1 MVYIMTNPSDDTT
14 ATQQQRLQASQ
25 LPIDPV
31 KIKAMVDYYI
41 AEYRERLLDRDL
53 LEQMVAEDEMLWG
66 IRVKSVVTGL
76 TTALRQSNCDPYSDS
91 YFNEQT
97 ITECR
102 RFATDLLRDLQ
113 KISKD
118 IPGLAAKL
126 PEIKQDAWE
135 FLDVIL
141 PNSQPTQAMR
151 SSTLELQRDES
162 GAVSL
167 QTIPADL
174 EPQELFHQRYR
185 EYIKMG
191 DTPDGAAR
199 LQELRKSLDA
209 RIAAARDMQR
219 DDIDWPFYHLLN
231 DANTLHLHTQDT
243 HDFTRICT
251 IASLCQKM
259 AYRHFGYNPATTTL
273 SQDREVSRYISSAQQ
288 GMCTIIELLLKFDDD
303 GVAKTQQLEHY
314 VISPYIKA
322 EIDAEYVIHDK
333 DPDGTRQ
340 ARASAYA
347 IVPEDEE
354 YRLHPVVN
362 SLNDRRFIFDQRIRD
377 AYITIITK
385 HPAEQSS
392 SQLFDDYYIVS
403 LCAKHGEQAVARKA
417 AWDRV
422 NYYFYQTDEIEEIHF
437 YVLLLKDELGE
448 AERVKQWVVQQFR
461 DNPNSELATLYFECI
476 GYDHDVFRFLQEATA
491 REAASP
497 IKALDQVLSATA
509 SITLSRSKKPPKSSG
524 VSTQNQHNSLFTTPR
539 AAPPARDRGLFG
551 RHIQGQR
558 RRGCRVPSVS
568 SAPLGLPRQCA
579 AAKRA
584 RSTHLPRSHWWQ

>member
-14 ATQQQRLQASQ
+14 ATQQQRPQASQ

-31 KIKAMVDYYI
+31 KIKAMIDYYI
-41 AEYRERLLDRDL
+41 AEYREQLLDRDL
-53 LEQMVAEDEMLWG
+53 LEQTVAEDEMLWD
-66 IRVKSVVTGL
+66 INIWKIVARL

-102 RFATDLLRDLQ
+102 RFANDLLRDLQ

-126 PEIKQDAWE
+126 PEIKQDVWE
-135 FLDVIL
+135 FLDVIM

-174 EPQELFHQRYR
+174 EPQELFHQRYH

-191 DTPDGAAR
+191 DIPDGIAR
-199 LQELRKSLDA
+199 LQELRESLDA

-219 DDIDWPFYHLLN
+219 DDIDWPFYHLLG
-231 DANTLHLHTQDT
+231 DADTLHLRTQDA

-251 IASLCQKM
+251 IASLCQEM
-259 AYRHFGYNPATTTL
+259 AYRHFRYNPATTTP
-273 SQDREVSRYISSAQQ
+273 SQDREVSQYISSAQREL
-288 GMCTIIELLLKFDDD
+288 GTIIEFLLEFDDD
-303 GVAKTQQLEHY
+303 GVAKAQQLEHY

-322 EIDAEYVIHDK
+322 EIDAEYVIHGK

-340 ARASAYA
+340 ARASTYVIA
-347 IVPEDEE
+347 PEDEE
-354 YRLHPVVN
+354 YTLHPVVN

-377 AYITIITK
+377 TYITIITK

-392 SQLFDDYYIVS
+392 SQLFDDYYIVN
-403 LCAKHGEQAVARKA
+403 LCAKHGEQAIARKA

-448 AERVKQWVVQQFR
+448 AERVKQWVTQQFR
-461 DNPNSELATLYFECI
+461 DSPNSELATLYFECI
-476 GYDHDVFRFLQEATA
+476 GYDHDVFRFLQEATT

-497 IKALDQVLSATA
+497 IEALDRQVENLN
-509 SITLSRSKKPPKSSG
+509 TLEST
-524 VSTQNQHNSLFTTPR
+524 VSDCLYNFVEKQE
-539 AAPPARDRGLFG
+539 AAEE
-551 RHIQGQR
+551 QR
-558 RRGCRVPSVS
+558 RLHSE
-568 SAPLGLPRQCA
+568 SAQ
-579 AAKRA
+579 
-584 RSTHLPRSHWWQ
+584 

>member
-14 ATQQQRLQASQ
+14 ATQRQRLQASQ

-31 KIKAMVDYYI
+31 KIKTMVDYYI

-53 LEQMVAEDEMLWG
+53 LEQTVTEDEMLWG

-126 PEIKQDAWE
+126 PEIKQDVWE

-174 EPQELFHQRYR
+174 EPQELFHQRYH

-191 DTPDGAAR
+191 DAPDGAAR
-199 LQELRKSLDA
+199 LQELRESLNA

-219 DDIDWPFYHLLN
+219 NDIDWPFYHLLG
-231 DANTLHLHTQDT
+231 DADTLHLRTQDA

-251 IASLCQKM
+251 IASLCQEM
-259 AYRHFGYNPATTTL
+259 AYRHFRYNPATTTP
-273 SQDREVSRYISSAQQ
+273 SQDREVSQYISSAQQ
-288 GMCTIIELLLKFDDD
+288 ELGTIIEFLLKFDDD
-303 GVAKTQQLEHY
+303 GVAKAQQLEQY

-322 EIDAEYVIHDK
+322 EIDAEYVIHGK

-340 ARASAYA
+340 ARASAYVIA
-347 IVPEDEE
+347 PEDEE
-354 YRLHPVVN
+354 YTLHSVVN
-362 SLNDRRFIFDQRIRD
+362 SLNDRRFIFDQQIRD
-377 AYITIITK
+377 AYIAIITK
-385 HPAEQSS
+385 HPSERSS
-392 SQLFDDYYIVS
+392 SRLFDDYYLVK

-417 AWDRV
+417 AWDMV

-448 AERVKQWVVQQFR
+448 DERVKQWVVQQFR
-461 DNPNSELATLYFECI
+461 DNPNSEIATLYFECI

-497 IKALDQVLSATA
+497 IKALDQQVENLN
-509 SITLSRSKKPPKSSG
+509 TLEST
-524 VSTQNQHNSLFTTPR
+524 VSDCLYNFVEKQE
-539 AAPPARDRGLFG
+539 AAEE
-551 RHIQGQR
+551 QR
-558 RRGCRVPSVS
+558 RFHAESV
-568 SAPLGLPRQCA
+568 Q
-579 AAKRA
+579 
-584 RSTHLPRSHWWQ
+584 

>member
-1 MVYIMTNPSDDTT
+1 MVYIMTNPPDDTT

-31 KIKAMVDYYI
+31 KIKTMIDYYI
-41 AEYRERLLDRDL
+41 AEYREQLLDRDL
-53 LEQMVAEDEMLWG
+53 LEQTVAEDEMLWD
-66 IRVKSVVTGL
+66 INIWKIVARL

-126 PEIKQDAWE
+126 PKIKQDVWE
-135 FLDVIL
+135 FLDVIM

-191 DTPDGAAR
+191 DAPDGAAR
-199 LQELRKSLDA
+199 LQELRESLDA
-209 RIAAARDMQR
+209 RTAAARDMQR
-219 DDIDWPFYHLLN
+219 NDIDWPFYHLLG
-231 DANTLHLHTQDT
+231 DADTLHLRTRDAD
-243 HDFTRICT
+243 DFARMCT
-251 IASLCQKM
+251 IASLCQEM
-259 AYRHFGYNPATTTL
+259 AYRHFGYNPATTTP
-273 SQDREVSRYISSAQQ
+273 SQDREVSQYISSAQQ
-288 GMCTIIELLLKFDDD
+288 ELCTIIELLLEFDDD
-303 GVAKTQQLEHY
+303 GVAKAQQLEQY
-314 VISPYIKA
+314 AISPYIKA
-322 EIDAEYVIHDK
+322 EIDAEYVIHGK

-354 YRLHPVVN
+354 YTLHPVVN

-377 AYITIITK
+377 TYIAIITK
-385 HPAEQSS
+385 HPSEQSS
-392 SQLFDDYYIVS
+392 SQLFDDYYIVN
-403 LCAKHGEQAVARKA
+403 LCAKHGEQAIARKA

-448 AERVKQWVVQQFR
+448 AERVKQWVAQQFR
-461 DNPNSELATLYFECI
+461 DNPNSEIATLYFECI
-476 GYDHDVFRFLQEATA
+476 GYDHDIFRFLQEATA

-497 IKALDQVLSATA
+497 IKALDQQVENLN
-509 SITLSRSKKPPKSSG
+509 TLEST
-524 VSTQNQHNSLFTTPR
+524 VSDCLYNFVEKQE
-539 AAPPARDRGLFG
+539 AAEE
-551 RHIQGQR
+551 R
-558 RRGCRVPSVS
+558 RRLHAE
-568 SAPLGLPRQCA
+568 SAQ
-579 AAKRA
+579 
-584 RSTHLPRSHWWQ
+584 

>member
-31 KIKAMVDYYI
+31 KIKAMIDYYI
-41 AEYRERLLDRDL
+41 AEYREQLLDRDL
-53 LEQMVAEDEMLWG
+53 LEQTVADDEMLWD
-66 IRVKSVVTGL
+66 INIWKIVARL
-76 TTALRQSNCDPYSDS
+76 TTALRHSNCDPYSDS

-118 IPGLAAKL
+118 IPSLAAEL
-126 PEIKQDAWE
+126 PKIKQDVWD

-141 PNSQPTQAMR
+141 PDSQPTQAMR

-191 DTPDGAAR
+191 DTPDGIAR
-199 LQELRKSLDA
+199 LQELRESLNA

-231 DANTLHLHTQDT
+231 DADTLHLRTQDA
-243 HDFTRICT
+243 HDFTRICM
-251 IASLCQKM
+251 IASLCQEM
-259 AYRHFGYNPATTTL
+259 AYRHFGYNPATTTP

-288 GMCTIIELLLKFDDD
+288 RMCTIIELLLEFDDD
-303 GVAKTQQLEHY
+303 GVAKAQQLEHY
-314 VISPYIKA
+314 VISPYIRA
-322 EIDAEYVIHDK
+322 EIDAEYVIHGK

-340 ARASAYA
+340 ARASTYVIA
-347 IVPEDEE
+347 PEDEE
-354 YRLHPVVN
+354 YTLHPVVN

-377 AYITIITK
+377 AYIAIITK
-385 HPAEQSS
+385 HPSERSS
-392 SQLFDDYYIVS
+392 SQLFDDYYLVR
-403 LCAKHGEQAVARKA
+403 LCAEHGEQAVARKA

-448 AERVKQWVVQQFR
+448 AERVKQWVTQQFR
-461 DNPNSELATLYFECI
+461 DSPNSELATLYFECI
-476 GYDHDVFRFLQEATA
+476 GYDHDVFRFLQEATT

-497 IKALDQVLSATA
+497 IEALDRQVENPN
-509 SITLSRSKKPPKSSG
+509 TLEST
-524 VSTQNQHNSLFTTPR
+524 VSDCLYNFVEKQE
-539 AAPPARDRGLFG
+539 AAEE
-551 RHIQGQR
+551 QR
-558 RRGCRVPSVS
+558 RLHSE
-568 SAPLGLPRQCA
+568 SAQ
-579 AAKRA
+579 
-584 RSTHLPRSHWWQ
+584 

>member
-1 MVYIMTNPSDDTT
+1 MTNPSDDTT

-31 KIKAMVDYYI
+31 KIKAMIDYYI
-41 AEYRERLLDRDL
+41 AGYREQLLDRDL
-53 LEQMVAEDEMLWG
+53 LEQTVAEDEMLWD
-66 IRVKSVVTGL
+66 INIWKIVARL

-126 PEIKQDAWE
+126 PEIKQDVWE

-191 DTPDGAAR
+191 DTPDRAAR
-199 LQELRKSLDA
+199 LQELRESLDA

-219 DDIDWPFYHLLN
+219 DDIDWPFYYLLG
-231 DANTLHLHTQDT
+231 DADTLHLRTQDI

-251 IASLCQKM
+251 IASLCQEM

-288 GMCTIIELLLKFDDD
+288 ELCTIIKLLLEFDDD
-303 GVAKTQQLEHY
+303 GVAKAQQLEHY

-322 EIDAEYVIHDK
+322 EIDAEYVIHGK
-333 DPDGTRQ
+333 DPEGVRQ
-340 ARASAYA
+340 ARASAYVIA
-347 IVPEDEE
+347 PEDEE
-354 YRLHPVVN
+354 YTLHPVVN

-392 SQLFDDYYIVS
+392 SQSFDDYYIVS

-448 AERVKQWVVQQFR
+448 AERVKQWVAQQFR
-461 DNPNSELATLYFECI
+461 DNPNSEIATLYFECI

-497 IKALDQVLSATA
+497 IEALDQQVENLN
-509 SITLSRSKKPPKSSG
+509 TLESTVSKCLYNFVEK
-524 VSTQNQHNSLFTTPR
+524 QE
-539 AAPPARDRGLFG
+539 AAEE
-551 RHIQGQR
+551 QR
-558 RRGCRVPSVS
+558 RLHTE
-568 SAPLGLPRQCA
+568 SAQ
-579 AAKRA
+579 
-584 RSTHLPRSHWWQ
+584 

>member
-31 KIKAMVDYYI
+31 KIKAMIDYCI
-41 AEYRERLLDRDL
+41 AEYREQLLDRDL
-53 LEQMVAEDEMLWG
+53 LEQTVAEDEMLWD
-66 IRVKSVVTGL
+66 INIWKIVARL

-118 IPGLAAKL
+118 IPSLAAKL
-126 PEIKQDAWE
+126 PKIKQDVWE
-135 FLDVIL
+135 FLDVIM
-141 PNSQPTQAMR
+141 PNSQPTQVMR

-174 EPQELFHQRYR
+174 EPQELFHQRYH

-191 DTPDGAAR
+191 DAPDGAAR
-199 LQELRKSLDA
+199 LQELRESLNA

-219 DDIDWPFYHLLN
+219 NDIDWPFYHLLG
-231 DANTLHLHTQDT
+231 DADTLHLRTQDA

-251 IASLCQKM
+251 IASLCQEM
-259 AYRHFGYNPATTTL
+259 AYRHFRYNPATTTP
-273 SQDREVSRYISSAQQ
+273 SQDREVSQYISSAQREL
-288 GMCTIIELLLKFDDD
+288 GTIIEFLLEFNDD
-303 GVAKTQQLEHY
+303 GVAKAQQLERY
-314 VISPYIKA
+314 IISPYIKA
-322 EIDAEYVIHDK
+322 EIDAEYVIHGK

-340 ARASAYA
+340 ARASAYVIA
-347 IVPEDEE
+347 PEDEG
-354 YRLHPVVN
+354 YTLHAVVN

-385 HPAEQSS
+385 HPSERSS
-392 SQLFDDYYIVS
+392 SRLFDDYYLVK
-403 LCAKHGEQAVARKA
+403 LCAKHGEQVVARKA
-417 AWDRV
+417 AWDMV

-448 AERVKQWVVQQFR
+448 AERVKQWVAQQFR
-461 DNPNSELATLYFECI
+461 DNPNSEIATLYFECI
-476 GYDHDVFRFLQEATA
+476 GYDHDIFRFLQEATT

-497 IKALDQVLSATA
+497 MEALVQHVENLN
-509 SITLSRSKKPPKSSG
+509 TLEST
-524 VSTQNQHNSLFTTPR
+524 VSDCLYNFVEKQE
-539 AAPPARDRGLFG
+539 AAEE
-551 RHIQGQR
+551 R
-558 RRGCRVPSVS
+558 RRLHAE
-568 SAPLGLPRQCA
+568 SAQ
-579 AAKRA
+579 
-584 RSTHLPRSHWWQ
+584 

>member
-14 ATQQQRLQASQ
+14 ATQQQRPQASQ

-31 KIKAMVDYYI
+31 KIKAMIDYYI
-41 AEYRERLLDRDL
+41 AEYREELLDRDL
-53 LEQMVAEDEMLWG
+53 LEQTVAEDEMLWD
-66 IRVKSVVTGL
+66 INIWKIVARL

-102 RFATDLLRDLQ
+102 RFANDLLRDLQ

-126 PEIKQDAWE
+126 PEIKQDVWE
-135 FLDVIL
+135 FLDVIM

-174 EPQELFHQRYR
+174 EPQELFHQRYH

-191 DTPDGAAR
+191 DIPDGIAR
-199 LQELRKSLDA
+199 LQELRESLDA

-219 DDIDWPFYHLLN
+219 DDIDWPFYHLLG
-231 DANTLHLHTQDT
+231 DADTLHLRTQDA

-251 IASLCQKM
+251 IASLCQEM
-259 AYRHFGYNPATTTL
+259 AYRHFEYNPATTTP
-273 SQDREVSRYISSAQQ
+273 SQDREVSQYISSAQREL
-288 GMCTIIELLLKFDDD
+288 GTIIEFLLEFDDD
-303 GVAKTQQLEHY
+303 GVAKAQQLEHY

-322 EIDAEYVIHDK
+322 EIDAEYVIHGK

-340 ARASAYA
+340 ARASTYVIA
-347 IVPEDEE
+347 PEDEE
-354 YRLHPVVN
+354 YTLHPVVN

-476 GYDHDVFRFLQEATA
+476 GYDHDVFRFLQEATT

-497 IKALDQVLSATA
+497 IEALDRQVENLN
-509 SITLSRSKKPPKSSG
+509 TLEST
-524 VSTQNQHNSLFTTPR
+524 VSDCLYNFVEKQE
-539 AAPPARDRGLFG
+539 AAEE
-551 RHIQGQR
+551 QR
-558 RRGCRVPSVS
+558 RLHTE
-568 SAPLGLPRQCA
+568 SAQ
-579 AAKRA
+579 
-584 RSTHLPRSHWWQ
+584 

>member
-1 MVYIMTNPSDDTT
+1 MTNSPDDTT
-14 ATQQQRLQASQ
+14 TTQQQRLQASQ

-31 KIKAMVDYYI
+31 KIKAMIDYYI
-41 AEYRERLLDRDL
+41 AEYREQLLDRDL
-53 LEQMVAEDEMLWG
+53 LEQTVAEDEMLWD
-66 IRVKSVVTGL
+66 INIWKIVARL

-126 PEIKQDAWE
+126 PKIKQDVWE
-135 FLDVIL
+135 FLDVIM

-191 DTPDGAAR
+191 DAPDGAAR
-199 LQELRKSLDA
+199 LQELRESLDA
-209 RIAAARDMQR
+209 RTAAARDMQR
-219 DDIDWPFYHLLN
+219 DDIDLPFYHLLG
-231 DANTLHLHTQDT
+231 DANTLHLRTQGA

-251 IASLCQKM
+251 IANLCHEM

-273 SQDREVSRYISSAQQ
+273 AQDREVSQYISSAQQ
-288 GMCTIIELLLKFDDD
+288 ELGMIIELLLKFDDD
-303 GVAKTQQLEHY
+303 GVAKAQQLERY

-322 EIDAEYVIHDK
+322 EIDAEYVIHGK

-340 ARASAYA
+340 ARASTYA
-347 IVPEDEE
+347 IVPEDEG
-354 YRLHPVVN
+354 YTLHPVVN

-385 HPAEQSS
+385 HPSERSS
-392 SQLFDDYYIVS
+392 SRLFDDYYIVN
-403 LCAKHGEQAVARKA
+403 LCAKHGEQVVARKA
-417 AWDRV
+417 AWDMV

-448 AERVKQWVVQQFR
+448 GEKVKQWIAQQLR
-461 DNPNSELATLYFECI
+461 DNPSAELATLYFECV

-497 IKALDQVLSATA
+497 IEALDRQVENLN
-509 SITLSRSKKPPKSSG
+509 TLESTVSKCLYNFVEK
-524 VSTQNQHNSLFTTPR
+524 QE
-539 AAPPARDRGLFG
+539 AAEE
-551 RHIQGQR
+551 QR
-558 RRGCRVPSVS
+558 RLHSE
-568 SAPLGLPRQCA
+568 SAQ
-579 AAKRA
+579 
-584 RSTHLPRSHWWQ
+584 

>member
-1 MVYIMTNPSDDTT
+1 MTNPSDDTT
-14 ATQQQRLQASQ
+14 ATQRQRLQASQ

-53 LEQMVAEDEMLWG
+53 LEQTVAEDEMLWD
-66 IRVKSVVTGL
+66 INIWKIVARL

-126 PEIKQDAWE
+126 PKIKQDVWE
-135 FLDVIL
+135 FLDVIM

-167 QTIPADL
+167 QTIPTDL

-185 EYIKMG
+185 EYIKMS
-191 DTPDGAAR
+191 DTPDGIAR

-209 RIAAARDMQR
+209 RIDAARDMQR
-219 DDIDWPFYHLLN
+219 DDIDWPFYYLLG
-231 DANTLHLHTQDT
+231 DADTLHLRTQDV
-243 HDFTRICT
+243 HDLTRICT
-251 IASLCQKM
+251 IASLCQEM
-259 AYRHFGYNPATTTL
+259 AYRHFEYNPATTTL

-288 GMCTIIELLLKFDDD
+288 ELCTIIELLLEFDDD
-303 GVAKTQQLEHY
+303 GVAKAQQLEQY
-314 VISPYIKA
+314 AISPYIKA
-322 EIDAEYVIHDK
+322 EIDAEYVIHGK

-354 YRLHPVVN
+354 YTLHPVVN

-377 AYITIITK
+377 TYITIITK

-392 SQLFDDYYIVS
+392 SQLFDDYYIVN
-403 LCAKHGEQAVARKA
+403 LCAKHGEQAIARKA

-448 AERVKQWVVQQFR
+448 AERVKQWVAQQFR
-461 DNPNSELATLYFECI
+461 DNPNSEIATLYFECI
-476 GYDHDVFRFLQEATA
+476 GYDHDIFRFLQEATT

-497 IKALDQVLSATA
+497 MEALVQHVENLN
-509 SITLSRSKKPPKSSG
+509 TLEST
-524 VSTQNQHNSLFTTPR
+524 VSDCLYNFVEKQE
-539 AAPPARDRGLFG
+539 AAEE
-551 RHIQGQR
+551 R
-558 RRGCRVPSVS
+558 RRLHAE
-568 SAPLGLPRQCA
+568 SAQ
-579 AAKRA
+579 
-584 RSTHLPRSHWWQ
+584 

>member
-31 KIKAMVDYYI
+31 KIKTMIDYYI
-41 AEYRERLLDRDL
+41 AEYREQLLDRDL
-53 LEQMVAEDEMLWG
+53 LEQTVAEDEMLWD
-66 IRVKSVVTGL
+66 INIWKIVARL

-126 PEIKQDAWE
+126 PKIKQDVWE
-135 FLDVIL
+135 FLDVIM

-162 GAVSL
+162 GTVSL

-174 EPQELFHQRYR
+174 EPHELFHQRYR
-185 EYIKMG
+185 ECIRMG
-191 DTPDGAAR
+191 NTPDGTAR
-199 LQELRKSLDA
+199 LQELRESLDA
-209 RIAAARDMQR
+209 RITTARDMQR

-231 DANTLHLHTQDT
+231 DINTLHSHT
-243 HDFTRICT
+243 HDASDFARMCT
-251 IASLCQKM
+251 IASLCQEM
-259 AYRHFGYNPATTTL
+259 AYRHFGYNPATTTP
-273 SQDREVSRYISSAQQ
+273 SQDREVSQYISSAQRRLR
-288 GMCTIIELLLKFDDD
+288 TIIELLLKFDDD
-303 GVAKTQQLEHY
+303 GVAKAQQLEQY
-314 VISPYIKA
+314 AISPYIKA
-322 EIDAEYVIHDK
+322 EIDAEYVIHGK

-354 YRLHPVVN
+354 YTLHPVVN

-377 AYITIITK
+377 AYIAIITK

-392 SQLFDDYYIVS
+392 SQLFDDYYIVN
-403 LCAKHGEQAVARKA
+403 LCAKHGEQAIARKA

-448 AERVKQWVVQQFR
+448 AERVKQWVTQQFR
-461 DNPNSELATLYFECI
+461 DSPNSELATLYFECI
-476 GYDHDVFRFLQEATA
+476 GYDHDVFRFLQEATT

-497 IKALDQVLSATA
+497 IEALDRQVENLN
-509 SITLSRSKKPPKSSG
+509 TLEST
-524 VSTQNQHNSLFTTPR
+524 VSDCLYNFVEKQE
-539 AAPPARDRGLFG
+539 AAEE
-551 RHIQGQR
+551 QR
-558 RRGCRVPSVS
+558 RLHAE
-568 SAPLGLPRQCA
+568 SA
-579 AAKRA
+579 
-584 RSTHLPRSHWWQ
+584 

>member
-31 KIKAMVDYYI
+31 KIKAMIDYYI
-41 AEYRERLLDRDL
+41 AEYREQLLDRDL
-53 LEQMVAEDEMLWG
+53 LEQTVAEDEMLWD
-66 IRVKSVVTGL
+66 INIWKIVARL

-102 RFATDLLRDLQ
+102 RFATNLLRDLQ

-118 IPGLAAKL
+118 IPCLAAKL
-126 PEIKQDAWE
+126 PKIKQDVWE
-135 FLDVIL
+135 FLDVIM
-141 PNSQPTQAMR
+141 PDSQPTQAMR

-191 DTPDGAAR
+191 DAPDGAAR
-199 LQELRKSLDA
+199 LQELRESLNA

-219 DDIDWPFYHLLN
+219 NDIDWPFYHLLG
-231 DANTLHLHTQDT
+231 DADTLHLRTQDA

-251 IASLCQKM
+251 IASLCQEM

-288 GMCTIIELLLKFDDD
+288 ELCTIIELLLEFDDD
-303 GVAKTQQLEHY
+303 GVAKAQQLEQY
-314 VISPYIKA
+314 AISPYIKA
-322 EIDAEYVIHDK
+322 EIDAEYVIHGK

-340 ARASAYA
+340 ARASAYV
-347 IVPEDEE
+347 IVPENEE
-354 YRLHPVVN
+354 YAPDPVVN

-377 AYITIITK
+377 AYIAIITK
-385 HPAEQSS
+385 YPAEQSS

-448 AERVKQWVVQQFR
+448 AEQVKQWVAQQFH
-461 DNPNSELATLYFECI
+461 DNPNSEIATLYFECI

-497 IKALDQVLSATA
+497 IEALDQQVENLN
-509 SITLSRSKKPPKSSG
+509 TLESTVSKCLYNFVEK
-524 VSTQNQHNSLFTTPR
+524 QE
-539 AAPPARDRGLFG
+539 AAEE
-551 RHIQGQR
+551 QR
-558 RRGCRVPSVS
+558 RLHTE
-568 SAPLGLPRQCA
+568 SAQ
-579 AAKRA
+579 
-584 RSTHLPRSHWWQ
+584 

>member
-14 ATQQQRLQASQ
+14 ATQQQRPQASQ

-31 KIKAMVDYYI
+31 KIKAMIDYYI
-41 AEYRERLLDRDL
+41 AEYREQLLDRDL
-53 LEQMVAEDEMLWG
+53 LEQTVAEDEMLWD
-66 IRVKSVVTGL
+66 INIWKIVARL

-126 PEIKQDAWE
+126 PEIKQDVWE
-135 FLDVIL
+135 FLDVIM

-174 EPQELFHQRYR
+174 EPQELFHQRYH

-191 DTPDGAAR
+191 DIPDGIAR
-199 LQELRKSLDA
+199 LQELRESLDA

-219 DDIDWPFYHLLN
+219 DDIDWPFYHLLG
-231 DANTLHLHTQDT
+231 DADTLHLRTQDA

-251 IASLCQKM
+251 IASLCQEM
-259 AYRHFGYNPATTTL
+259 AYRHFRYNPATTTP
-273 SQDREVSRYISSAQQ
+273 SQDREVSQYISSAQQ
-288 GMCTIIELLLKFDDD
+288 ELGTIIELLLKFDDN
-303 GVAKTQQLEHY
+303 GVAKAQQLEQY
-314 VISPYIKA
+314 AISPYIKA
-322 EIDAEYVIHDK
+322 EIDAEYVIHGK

-354 YRLHPVVN
+354 YTLHPVVN

-377 AYITIITK
+377 TYITIITK

-392 SQLFDDYYIVS
+392 SQLFDDYYIVN
-403 LCAKHGEQAVARKA
+403 LCAKHGEQAIARKA

-448 AERVKQWVVQQFR
+448 AERVKQWVTQQFR
-461 DNPNSELATLYFECI
+461 DSPNSELATLYFECI
-476 GYDHDVFRFLQEATA
+476 GYDHDVFRFLQEATT

-497 IKALDQVLSATA
+497 IEALDRQVENLN
-509 SITLSRSKKPPKSSG
+509 TLEST
-524 VSTQNQHNSLFTTPR
+524 VSDCLYNFVEKQE
-539 AAPPARDRGLFG
+539 AAEE
-551 RHIQGQR
+551 QR
-558 RRGCRVPSVS
+558 RLHSE
-568 SAPLGLPRQCA
+568 SAQ
-579 AAKRA
+579 
-584 RSTHLPRSHWWQ
+584 

>member
-1 MVYIMTNPSDDTT
+1 MVYIMTNSPDDTT

-31 KIKAMVDYYI
+31 KIKAMIDYYI
-41 AEYRERLLDRDL
+41 AEYREQLLDRDL
-53 LEQMVAEDEMLWG
+53 LEQTVAEDEMLWD
-66 IRVKSVVTGL
+66 INIWKIVARL

-126 PEIKQDAWE
+126 PKIKQDVWE
-135 FLDVIL
+135 FLDVIM

-191 DTPDGAAR
+191 DAPDGAAR
-199 LQELRKSLDA
+199 LQELRESLNA

-219 DDIDWPFYHLLN
+219 NDIDWPFYHLLG
-231 DANTLHLHTQDT
+231 DADTLHLRTQDA

-251 IASLCQKM
+251 IASLCQEM
-259 AYRHFGYNPATTTL
+259 AYRHFGYNPATTTP
-273 SQDREVSRYISSAQQ
+273 SQDREVSQYISSAQQ
-288 GMCTIIELLLKFDDD
+288 ELGTIIEFLLEFDDD
-303 GVAKTQQLEHY
+303 GVAKAQQLERY

-322 EIDAEYVIHDK
+322 EIDAEYVIHGK

-340 ARASAYA
+340 ARASAYVIA
-347 IVPEDEE
+347 PEDEG
-354 YRLHPVVN
+354 YTLHAVVN

-377 AYITIITK
+377 AYIVIITK
-385 HPAEQSS
+385 HPSERYY

-448 AERVKQWVVQQFR
+448 AKRVKQWVAQQFR
-461 DNPNSELATLYFECI
+461 DNPSAELATLYFECV
-476 GYDHDVFRFLQEATA
+476 GYDHDVFRFLQEATT

-497 IKALDQVLSATA
+497 MEALVQHVENLNTLESTVSDCLYDFVEKQEATEEQQRLHAESAE
-509 SITLSRSKKPPKSSG
+509 
-524 VSTQNQHNSLFTTPR
+524 
-539 AAPPARDRGLFG
+539 
-551 RHIQGQR
+551 
-558 RRGCRVPSVS
+558 
-568 SAPLGLPRQCA
+568 
-579 AAKRA
+579 
-584 RSTHLPRSHWWQ
+584 